1 MTLHSIYSYFS
12 ATNSNLYLHFS
23 SFPSRT
29 FRNILATTSSSTMA
43 VRCEFLKHCPFLE
56 PLTNKQISRLAG
68 ALEISYYEKG
78 EFILRQGENGDS
90 FFIIEEGTVKCT
102 QVKSSGREFE
112 LM

>member
-1 MTLHSIYSYFS
+1 
-12 ATNSNLYLHFS
+12 
-23 SFPSRT
+23 
-29 FRNILATTSSSTMA
+29 MA

-68 ALEISYYEKG
+68 ALEISYYDKG
-78 EFILRQGENGDS
+78 DFILRQGETGDS